1 MMPITELRNV
11 CGLSYEEIAN
21 LYALDVETLIKY
33 GSRLEYPT
41 IEAVNKVLT
50 ESSTYYDDIRYYNSE
65 DEHMCIY

>member
-1 MMPITELRNV
+1 MMTITELIDD

-50 ESSTYYDDIRYYNSE
+50 ESSTYYDDVNYYKSE
-65 DEHMCIY
+65 DEYMCI